1 MSLSEKFYKGYGH
14 GPVHLLNKCETCNK
28 NRRESNAV
36 TKLREAL
43 SFSAF
48 LVIFFAFA
56 KSDIIATAIVILKL
70 CGFSGILFA
79 LKLAKRIPLGA
90 SRISLRSNI
99 TRHRRIELAWYS
111 DKSITPNGHLF
122 FWRCYVLKKWIMIS
136 LKLVLHSSAWDD
148 GDDIALAGSDIVGYS
163 SQWYSIR
170 PKTREANTTRR
181 KPNITA

>member
-14 GPVHLLNKCETCNK
+14 NPVHLLNKCETCNK

-36 TKLREAL
+36 TKSREAL

-56 KSDIIATAIVILKL
+56 KSDIIATAIVILKP

-79 LKLAKRIPLGA
+79 MKLAKRIPLGA

-111 DKSITPNGHLF
+111 DKSITPNGFLPFLSGLFQNASCIYGKNCCNFHIPRALPLRYEVLPHL
-122 FWRCYVLKKWIMIS
+122 
-136 LKLVLHSSAWDD
+136 
-148 GDDIALAGSDIVGYS
+148 
-163 SQWYSIR
+163 
-170 PKTREANTTRR
+170 
-181 KPNITA
+181 